1 MTWWGDA
8 AGALAYAGVGAAVGS
23 IGAAAITAHSS
34 KGESRAHA
42 ADLISNAAGELAD
55 HQAAAINRLELR
67 LDRMA
72 QALTALTAVDD
83 ELLDHV
89 TMPEHERAKLQKAVR
104 EAKLAI

>member
-1 MTWWGDA
+1 MTWWSEA

-23 IGAAAITAHSS
+23 VGAAAITAHSG

-55 HQAAAINRLELR
+55 RQAAAINRLELR

-72 QALTALTAVDD
+72 QALIMLTSVDD
-83 ELLDHV
+83 ELLEQV
-89 TMPEHERAKLQKAVR
+89 PMPVSEKHKLQKAVNA
-104 EAKLAI
+104 AKLAI

>member
-1 MTWWGDA
+1 MSVAGDA
-8 AGALAYAGVGAAVGS
+8 ITALSYAGVGAAVGS
-23 IGAAAITAHSS
+23 IGVAAINSRA
-34 KGESRAHA
+34 GRVEARAHA
-42 ADLISNAAGELAD
+42 ADMIAEAAGGLAER
-55 HQAAAINRLELR
+55 QAAAINRLELR

-72 QALTALTAVDD
+72 QALTALIAVDD

>member
-1 MTWWGDA
+1 MSVAGDA
-8 AGALAYAGVGAAVGS
+8 ITALSYAGVGAAVGS
-23 IGAAAITAHSS
+23 IGVAAINSRA
-34 KGESRAHA
+34 GRVEARAHA
-42 ADLISNAAGELAD
+42 ADMIAEAAGGLAER
-55 HQAAAINRLELR
+55 QAAAINRLELR

-72 QALTALTAVDD
+72 QALTALTAGDD

>member
-1 MTWWGDA
+1 MSWWGDA

-23 IGAAAITAHSS
+23 VGAAAITAHST

-55 HQAAAINRLELR
+55 HQAAAIERLEHR

-72 QALTALTAVDD
+72 QALVMLTTVDE
-83 ELLDHV
+83 ELLEQV
-89 TMPEHERAKLQKAVR
+89 PMPTAEREKLQKAVNA
-104 EAKLAI
+104 AKLAI

>member
-55 HQAAAINRLELR
+55 HQAAAIERLEKR
-67 LDRMA
+67 LDRIVA
-72 QALTALTAVDD
+72 ALQMLTTVDE
-83 ELLDHV
+83 ELLEQV
-89 TMPEHERAKLQKAVR
+89 PMPVSERTKLQKAVNA
-104 EAKLAI
+104 AKQAI